1 MGFATH
7 LGPWLLGTVKHTTGS
22 TVGTLRNIGTT
33 VVSQTKKLDIAGY
46 TAAAH
51 TDILFTI
58 PAGSQ
63 ILDIWIDVLTAVTTS
78 ASCALKLGDGST
90 TDLFWPATAIM
101 TSNATTGLVSGAG
114 RVARISNTTKL
125 AGWCGAASAA
135 APDGVGVGVND
146 VKIVST
152 ITPATDT
159 AGAGLIQFTVFY
171 TVRNADG
178 TSVPTTYTGP

>member
-33 VVSQTKKLDIAGY
+33 VVSQTKKLDITTY

-51 TDILFTI
+51 TDTLFVL
-58 PAGSQ
+58 PAGAQ
-63 ILDIWIDVLTAVTTS
+63 ILDIWIDILTAVTTS
-78 ASCALKLGDGST
+78 SACTITLGDGT
-90 TDLFWPATAIM
+90 TADKYWPSTAIM
-101 TSNATTGLVSGAG
+101 TSSATTGLVSAAG

-125 AGWCGAASAA
+125 AGWCGVASTA
-135 APDGVGVGVND
+135 APDGIGVGPTD

-152 ITPATDT
+152 ITPATNPADS
-159 AGAGLIQFTVFY
+159 GLFQFTVFY
-171 TVRNADG
+171 SVREADG
-178 TSVPTTYTGP
+178 TSNPTTYTGP